1 MTDQI
6 AEQLQNAAVYAP
18 VWGFFFIFLFMTI
31 ESSFIPF
38 PSEVVMIP
46 AGFLA
51 MRGEMTT
58 GIWWLDS
65 LLAILIGTAGCLA
78 GAYVNYFL
86 AEKLGRTL
94 LYRYGKYFFL
104 KPETLE
110 RSEEIFRE
118 YGEITTFVCRLIPG
132 IRQLISL
139 PAGLAQMKHGSFIL
153 FTVLGAGL
161 WNLILTGIGVYLGH
175 LSKDLTYVELV
186 HKGKQMISDHFVW
199 ILLFLVIVVA
209 GYLLIHKKVM
219 KKKQCNMKYLAL
231 ILLIVCPF
239 FSASADSPLV
249 TQAENAQNIIDKT
262 LDRMGYAWNKMKEH
276 FSTGNEKVQEKADS
290 AAKAAVRKTKDVQKK
305 IPGLGK

>member
-6 AEQLQNAAVYAP
+6 AGYLQNAAVYAP
-18 VWGFFFIFLFMTI
+18 VWGFFFIFVFMAV

-58 GIWWLDS
+58 GIWWLDC
-65 LLAILIGTAGCLA
+65 LLAVLIGTAGCLA

-104 KPETLE
+104 KPDTLE

-132 IRQLISL
+132 IRQIISI
-139 PAGLAQMKHGSFIL
+139 PAGLSRMKHSSFIL
-153 FTVLGAGL
+153 FTCLGAGI
-161 WNLILTGIGVYLGH
+161 WNIILTLNGVYLGH
-175 LSKDLTYVELV
+175 LSKDLSYVELV
-186 HKGKQMISDHFVW
+186 HKGKQMISEHYIW
-199 ILLFLVIVVA
+199 IFLFLAVVVA
-209 GYLLIHKKVM
+209 GYLLVHKKVM
-219 KKKQCNMKYLAL
+219 KKK
-231 ILLIVCPF
+231 
-239 FSASADSPLV
+239 
-249 TQAENAQNIIDKT
+249 EDK
-262 LDRMGYAWNKMKEH
+262 
-276 FSTGNEKVQEKADS
+276 
-290 AAKAAVRKTKDVQKK
+290 
-305 IPGLGK
+305 